1 MKNMNPVAMAVA
13 VALYA
18 VPAASMAQ
26 DDDDE
31 HHGMDHIVVTATPLE
46 RTVENLAQPAS
57 VLHGDELA
65 KKQSTSIGETLAQ
78 EPGLSSTYFG
88 PVSSRPVIRGQYG
101 ERVRVLANGLD
112 SLDASALSEDHQVAV
127 EGLLADR
134 IEIIRGPATL
144 LYGSGAAGGLVN
156 VIDSR
161 IADRLPD
168 ETISGGIALGAA
180 SATGNRDAAGRA
192 QIGAGSFVISADFF
206 ARETDNIE
214 IPGFAESRYLMALEE
229 EEHEEHEEEHEED
242 EEAFGKVENTESE
255 TYGGA
260 IGASLV
266 GDNGFLGVSVNTFNS
281 KYGVPGHAH
290 HHEEEHAEGEE
301 EPLEEEE
308 EAVRIDLE
316 QLRVDVIGEYE
327 FGGSLIDS
335 VRVRAAVNDYEHI
348 EFEGAEVGTTYKVKG
363 ADGRVELRHAKIAGL
378 EGAVGLQFKTNDLD
392 AIGDEAY
399 VPASET
405 QRTSVFVFEELVI
418 DDMWTLQGSA
428 RFENQTIKGPTIT
441 EEYDD
446 GAFGAS
452 LGVLLRP
459 ADNFR
464 ISANVAR
471 TERHPTATELYADG
485 PHVAV
490 QRYERG
496 SVTLGN
502 GLLKKEKST
511 NLDITLHGDAGVLEW
526 SLTGF
531 VNKATDYIVLRPTD
545 LELDEFQV
553 YDYDQADVEFRG
565 IEAEARI
572 ELYDNDSGHMHL
584 RMFTDYVDASEDES
598 GAKLPRIPPRRLGF
612 GLHGGW
618 GAIDASIDATI
629 ASRQDDI
636 AENELPTDG
645 YTLLDAG
652 ISYTFDEPDIYVF
665 LKGTN
670 LLDEE
675 IRRHASPLKDLVPLP
690 GRSIQLGLR
699 YEF

>member
-1 MKNMNPVAMAVA
+1 MRNMNPVAMAVA

-18 VPAASMAQ
+18 VPAASIAQ
-26 DDDDE
+26 DSDDA

-57 VLHGDELA
+57 VLYGVDLA
-65 KKQSTSIGETLAQ
+65 QKQSTSIGETLAQ

-168 ETISGGIALGAA
+168 ETFSGGIALGAA

-206 ARETDNIE
+206 ARQTDNIE

-229 EEHEEHEEEHEED
+229 AEHAGEEHEEE
-242 EEAFGKVENTESE
+242 EEAFGKVENTDSE

-290 HHEEEHAEGEE
+290 HEEEDPAQMGAEAEE
-301 EPLEEEE
+301 N
-308 EAVRIDLE
+308 VRIDLD
-316 QLRVDVIGEYE
+316 QVRVDAIGEYE

-335 VRVRAAVNDYEHI
+335 VRVRAAVNDYKHVEL
-348 EFEGAEVGTTYKVKG
+348 EGAEIGTTYDVKG
-363 ADGRVELRHAKIAGL
+363 ADGRVEFRHAKIGGL
-378 EGAVGLQFKTNDLD
+378 EGAIGLQFKTNDLD

-399 VPASET
+399 VPASDT
-405 QRTSVFVFEELVI
+405 QRTSVFLFEELAI

-428 RFENQTIKGPTIT
+428 RFERQTIKGPTIL
-441 EEYDD
+441 EEYDE
-446 GAFGAS
+446 GAVGAS
-452 LGVLLRP
+452 LGVLMRP
-459 ADNFR
+459 ADSFR
-464 ISANVAR
+464 ISANLAR

-502 GLLKKEKST
+502 GLLKKERSM
-511 NLDITLHGDAGVLEW
+511 NLDVTLHGDAGGFEW

-531 VNKATDYIVLRPTD
+531 VNRATDYIVLRPTA
-545 LELDEFQV
+545 LEIDEFQV

-572 ELYDNDSGHMHL
+572 ELYDNEDGHMHM
-584 RMFTDYVDASEDES
+584 RFFTDYVDASEDES

-612 GLHGGW
+612 GLHGVW
-618 GAIDASIDATI
+618 GAVDASVDATF
-629 ASRQDDI
+629 AGKQDDL
-636 AENELPTDG
+636 AENELPTDS
-645 YTLLDAG
+645 YTLLNAG
-652 ISYTFDEPDIYVF
+652 ISYTFAEPDIYVF

-675 IRRHASPLKDLVPLP
+675 IRRHSSPLKDLVPLP
-690 GRSIQLGLR
+690 GRSIQVGLR